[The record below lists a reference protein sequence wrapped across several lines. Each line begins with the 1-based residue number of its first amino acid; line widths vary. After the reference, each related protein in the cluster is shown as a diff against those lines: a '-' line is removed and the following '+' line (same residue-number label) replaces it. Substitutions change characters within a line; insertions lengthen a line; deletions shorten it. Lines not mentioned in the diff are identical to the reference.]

1 MKRMKRMNNF
11 ALQFSFIQVLIMT
24 VYTSLHI
31 LGYDRF
37 TQFIPIDGKM
47 TPIELQINQIQ
58 PGIKK
63 LTKCKFHQYARS
75 ELLSTEFQIVI
86 LKL

>member
-1 MKRMKRMNNF
+1 
-11 ALQFSFIQVLIMT
+11 MT

-31 LGYDRF
+31 LGYDRL
-37 TQFIPIDGKM
+37 TQFTPIDGKM

-58 PGIKK
+58 AGIKK
-63 LTKCKFHQYARS
+63 SKKCKFHQYARS
-75 ELLSTEFQIVI
+75 GLLSTEFQMLI